1 MSPQKWLA
9 GNWFILYIYTM
20 ILYKFRRYSIY
31 IPTLI
36 IAIFLFSF
44 VHSELGMFNYDHGNH
59 SEHDH
64 CEIVQTTS
72 IPGVC
77 FKVALSK
84 LEINKFLSENIYLTD
99 GLCDTSNP
107 IGVINNLAVNNS
119 DPLPI
124 YISHRSLLI

>member
-84 LEINKFLSENIYLTD
+84 LEINKFLSENINLANALFD
-99 GLCDTSNP
+99 
-107 IGVINNLAVNNS
+107 VIRPLRLQNNLVIINS
-119 DPLPI
+119 YTHPV
-124 YISHRSLLI
+124 YICHQSLLI